1 MGYEMAYYTHCG
13 HGRDSEPD
21 AVATSIK
28 TYCIKRTSTVSL
40 RSAAK
45 TLWKFSLAGGC
56 FVTVSA
62 SRHRPTGLI
71 CMKIHDITTQQRT
84 AL

>member
-28 TYCIKRTSTVSL
+28 TYCIKRTSTVL
-40 RSAAK
+40 LKSAAK
-45 TLWKFSLAGGC
+45 ALHVWKFSLAGGC
-56 FVTVSA
+56 FVTVTA
-62 SRHRPTGLI
+62 SRHKSTDLI
-71 CMKIHDITTQQRT
+71 
-84 AL
+84 L